1 MDPLSLTASII
12 TVVGVADTAARGLK
26 KLIALRGASDAILAL
41 SNEISDLR
49 LTLRELDYILKASR
63 ADDATL
69 NDYLQG
75 SVFPNI
81 DTTQK
86 KLVAFEQLVE
96 GRLKKSDGSP
106 DKLGWL
112 KYEEKIQKLQKDL
125 RHLRLNFGTILGIIS
140 SKSASTLETRLDSL
154 CFVTEQHRSETQA
167 LIQQGENM
175 HQAFLQMLE
184 KQNHNELRLAAIE
197 KGPHVEPPESS
208 SLSIQPRG
216 PSDGLSALRM
226 RFLQRRRCSPYC
238 DCACHRTSRL
248 NTPRMLQFLIGTLC
262 VGYNGV
268 PRLTQPCTN
277 SACQKTPEGFI
288 AVNYYFP
295 TWLAKTV
302 FAAGARFTD
311 YRGPELSIRMLNVR
325 DPAAMIFQATHD
337 DDALTVQAL
346 LSSGKA
352 SVLDVEHG
360 TGHSA
365 LHVATMESKI
375 DVINVLLQFGAEPYL
390 ENGTQETSFDMAW
403 NTILCFED
411 TIHDKERR
419 VAEVKQLFPNTAALE
434 ERRVF
439 SRIHQIVCKL
449 LPLDLEVELGKN
461 DIPIDEPDADC
472 RTALHWAAGRGDE
485 KSVQIL
491 LRYGAHPDKADRIG
505 QGPLRSSLKASGPE
519 CLNLLIKHGANVMQV
534 DHWEQT
540 CLLASM
546 YYNDPVAFGLP
557 LIEAGIDINARDPGR
572 RTALLE
578 AIRLGHP
585 DAAEMLVDHGADVNL
600 QDRDGISPLA
610 ESIQRNRH
618 AITNKLLQNS
628 FIDTAI
634 LDGCRRSI
642 LHHAA
647 VSADKDM
654 LRLLASYD
662 LEGLDPNDRDTD
674 GLTPLDI
681 AVKRQSRENDDS
693 EPCPIDDAW
702 VAAFS
707 LLMEHVAT
715 IAQGPAPVYKDEED
729 QYIEYASTGSPTS
742 SVYFDA
748 R

>member
-1 MDPLSLTASII
+1 MDPLSLTASVI
-12 TVVGVADTAARGLK
+12 TVVGVADAAARGLK

-41 SNEISDLR
+41 NNEISDLR
-49 LTLRELDYILKASR
+49 LTLRELDSILQASK
-63 ADDATL
+63 ADDSTL
-69 NDYLQG
+69 NEYLQG
-75 SVFPNI
+75 SVFPSI

-86 KLVAFEQLVE
+86 KLIALEKFVE
-96 GRLKKSDGSP
+96 SRLKKPDGNP
-106 DKLGWL
+106 DRLGWL
-112 KYEEKIQKLQKDL
+112 KYEEKIQKHQKDF
-125 RHLRLNFGTILGIIS
+125 RHLRVNLGTVLGIIS
-140 SKSASTLETRLDSL
+140 SKSASRLETRLDSL
-154 CFVTEQHRSETQA
+154 CFVAEQHRIETQA
-167 LIQQGENM
+167 LVQQGETV

-184 KQNHNELRLAAIE
+184 RQKLNELRLAAIE
-197 KGPHVEPPESS
+197 KGPHIEPPQSPP
-208 SLSIQPRG
+208 LRIQPRG

-248 NTPRMLQFLIGTLC
+248 NTPRMLQFLTGTLF

-268 PRLTQPCTN
+268 TRLTKPCT
-277 SACQKTPEGFI
+277 SECQKSPEGFI

-295 TWLAKTV
+295 TWLVKRV
-302 FAAGARFTD
+302 FAAGARFTN

-325 DPAAMIFQATHD
+325 DPGDMIFQATHD
-337 DDALTVQAL
+337 NDALTVQAL
-346 LSSGKA
+346 LSSGEA
-352 SVLDVEHG
+352 SVLDVQDG

-365 LHVATMESKI
+365 LHLATMESKI

-403 NTILCFED
+403 NTILCFKD
-411 TIHDKERR
+411 TAHEEEWC
-419 VAEVKQLFPNTAALE
+419 VAEVNQLFPNTAALE

-439 SRIHQIVCKL
+439 SRIHQVVCKL
-449 LPLDLEVELGKN
+449 LPFDLEVELEKN
-461 DIPIDEPDADC
+461 DIPIDEPDADG

-485 KSVQIL
+485 RSVEIL
-491 LRYGAHPDKADRIG
+491 LRHGAHPDKADRIG

-519 CLNLLIKHGANVMQV
+519 CLNLLIKYGANVMQV

-546 YYNDPVAFGLP
+546 YYSNPLDFGLP
-557 LIEAGIDINARDPGR
+557 LVKAGIDINAQDSVR

-578 AIRLGHP
+578 AIRLDHS
-585 DAAEMLVDHGADVNL
+585 DAAHMLVDYGADVNL
-600 QDRDGISPLA
+600 QDKSGISPLA
-610 ESIQRNRH
+610 ESIRHNRH
-618 AITNKLLQNS
+618 ATTYKLLQNS

-634 LDGCRRSI
+634 LDSCRRSI

-647 VSADKDM
+647 AGADRDM
-654 LRLLASYD
+654 LRLLSGFK
-662 LEGLDPNDRDTD
+662 LEGLDPNDRDRD

-681 AVKRQSRENDDS
+681 AVKRQAQENDDS

-707 LLMEHVAT
+707 LVMEHAT
-715 IAQGPAPVYKDEED
+715 QGPPPIHKDEED
-729 QYIEYASTGSPTS
+729 QVLEYASTGSPSS